1 MKKNEVLKFGGK
13 SIETPINP
21 IRHARMDCGLTQQ
34 EMSDL
39 LGIPKRT
46 IEDWE
51 TGRRACPEYVERL
64 IVDKLTATFKQP
76 DHKVILEEI
85 LSMLESDLKHLKT
98 QEAQKYVT
106 NVISEIKDA
115 LNK

>member
-1 MKKNEVLKFGGK
+1 MKKNDVLKLGERN
-13 SIETPINP
+13 IEAPINP
-21 IRHARMDCGLTQQ
+21 IRACRMDCGLTPQ

-51 TGRRACPEYVERL
+51 AGRRACPDYVEKL
-64 IVDKLTATFKQP
+64 VLDKLMTTFKQP
-76 DHKVILEEI
+76 DHKTILEEI
-85 LSMLESDLKHLKT
+85 LSMLEGDLKHLKT
-98 QEAQKYVT
+98 DEAQKYVT

-115 LNK
+115 LK